1 MSFDS
6 VSAFFA
12 SRSAARCATMVGL
25 PKPAKGLSVSGT
37 TIVDA
42 VWPPLATCR
51 PPDGFGVDLAPFLAP
66 NEKAA
71 APAARYKMF
80 FISTNACAARR
91 WVARWRDAFLGRTSW
106 MPPGRGAG
114 SREAAAGAAGAHAG
128 RTASVLSC
136 IRMG

>member
-1 MSFDS
+1 ML
-6 VSAFFA
+6 
-12 SRSAARCATMVGL
+12 GL

-37 TIVDA
+37 TMVDA
-42 VWPPLATCR
+42 VWPPLATRR
-51 PPDGFGVDLAPFLAP
+51 PADGFGVDLAPFLAP

-71 APAARYKMF
+71 APAARQGVLHLDECLRR
-80 FISTNACAARR
+80 AAVGGALARR
-91 WVARWRDAFLGRTSW
+91 FLGRTSW

>member
-51 PPDGFGVDLAPFLAP
+51 PPDGFGADLAPFFAP
-66 NEKAA
+66 KEKAA
-71 APAARYKMF
+71 APAARYRIV
-80 FISTNACAARR
+80 FISTMPAPRGR
-91 WVARWRDAFLGRTSW
+91 GWRAGATLFLGETSCW
-106 MPPGRGAG
+106 PAAPRAGRGAG
-114 SREAAAGAAGAHAG
+114 SREAAAGAAGGAGAYAG
-128 RTASVLSC
+128 RTASA
-136 IRMG
+136 

>member
-51 PPDGFGVDLAPFLAP
+51 PPDGFGVDLAPFFAP
-66 NEKAA
+66 KEKAA
-71 APAARYKMF
+71 APAARYKIV
-80 FISTNACAARR
+80 FISIQEPAPRR
-91 WVARWRDAFLGRTSW
+91 WVARRRDAFWGRTSCW
-106 MPPGRGAG
+106 PAAPRAGRGAG
-114 SREAAAGAAGAHAG
+114 GREAAAGAAGGAGAYAG
-128 RTASVLSC
+128 RTASA
-136 IRMG
+136 